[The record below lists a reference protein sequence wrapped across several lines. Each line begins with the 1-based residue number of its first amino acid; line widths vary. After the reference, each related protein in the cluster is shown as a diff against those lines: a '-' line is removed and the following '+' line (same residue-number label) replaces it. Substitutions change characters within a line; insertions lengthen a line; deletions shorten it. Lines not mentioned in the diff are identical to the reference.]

1 MASAWY
7 AHHVYE
13 HWAFTRDD
21 EWLRTRGLPM
31 LAEICRFWE
40 HQLVE
45 RDDGMIIALAGWSP
59 EHGPREDGVAYD
71 QQIVWDLFT
80 NLLECSRALGVEDD
94 LYYRVE
100 RLRDRMAP
108 NQVGCWG
115 QLQEWQD
122 DRDDPTELHR
132 HTSHLFAVYPGRQI
146 TTDTPE
152 LQAAALV
159 SLKARCGEP
168 PLVAGAP
175 TVAPFRAEMVV
186 GDSRRSWTWPWRA
199 ALFARLGDGYRAG
212 EMVRGLLTYNMLP
225 NLWTTHPPFQVDGNL
240 GLVGAVAEMLLQS
253 HDGRIRLLPALPPA
267 WEAEGE
273 AIGLRARGG
282 YRISMQ
288 WRDGWVTWF
297 EIVADRG
304 HTEDVIVVVNGREQR
319 IRPDKRRPWSRH
331 L

>member
-1 MASAWY
+1 
-7 AHHVYE
+7 
-13 HWAFTRDD
+13 
-21 EWLRTRGLPM
+21 M

-45 RDDGMIIALAGWSP
+45 RDDGMIVAPAGWSP

-100 RLRDRMAP
+100 RLRDRLAP

-168 PLVAGAP
+168 PPVAGAP

-212 EMVRGLLTYNMLP
+212 EMVRGLLTYNRLP

-282 YRISMQ
+282 YRVSMQ
-288 WRDGWVTWF
+288 WRDGQVIWF

-304 HTEDVIVVVNGREQR
+304 HAEDVIVVVNGREHR
-319 IRPDKRRPWSRH
+319 IRPDKR
-331 L
+331 